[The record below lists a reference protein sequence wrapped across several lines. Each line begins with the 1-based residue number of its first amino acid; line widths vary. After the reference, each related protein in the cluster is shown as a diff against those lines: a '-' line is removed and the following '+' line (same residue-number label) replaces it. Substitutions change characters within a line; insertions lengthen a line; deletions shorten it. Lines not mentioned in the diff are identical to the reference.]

1 MSPTIRRS
9 YLTAAIVLAAAVSAG
24 PGPRDAR
31 AADDPMGEGFLAA
44 PIEQEGAV
52 QEGRLSPDNIAT
64 VTRVENYLNRMSS
77 VQARF
82 LQISSQGNYAEGE
95 LFLERP
101 GKLRFE
107 YDPPH
112 PVLLIADGS
121 SFLYYDKELK
131 NATFIPLEDSPL
143 WFLIRAQVS
152 LTNEIEITRIIEED
166 STITLSLRGEATG
179 DLGEVTLVFAD
190 QPMELKKWIVT
201 DAEGISIQVA
211 LIEPRFQVDIDETVF
226 DYGDLDVY
234 GFRGTENQPDR

>member
-1 MSPTIRRS
+1 MTPTLRGTV
-9 YLTAAIVLAAAVSAG
+9 LTAAVALAAIVAVG
-24 PGPRDAR
+24 PTPRDAR
-31 AADDPMGEGFLAA
+31 AADPIGEGFLAA
-44 PIEQEGAV
+44 PIDEEDAV

-64 VTRVENYLNRMSS
+64 VTRIEDYLNDMSS
-77 VQARF
+77 VRARF
-82 LQISSQGNYAEGE
+82 LQISLQGNYAEGE
-95 LFLERP
+95 LYLERP

-152 LTNEIEITRIIEED
+152 LTDDLEITRIIEED
-166 STITLSLRGEATG
+166 STITLTLRGEATG

-211 LIEPRFQVDIDETVF
+211 LIEPQFQVQIDETVF

-234 GFRGTENQPDR
+234 GFRGNENLPKR